1 MGIPRQTMLS
11 ADPPASG
18 LKTLLE
24 AFKAPDCGSVLKSAH
39 PYGWILSRTLLNSTA
54 PIKAVAG
61 STLCGWPSS
70 LGTALSS
77 GMVTSEGDADV

>member
-1 MGIPRQTMLS
+1 MGIPRQTMLP

-18 LKTLLE
+18 LKTPLE
-24 AFKAPDCGSVLKSAH
+24 AFKAPDCGSVLKSVH

-54 PIKAVAG
+54 PIEAAAG
-61 STLCGWPSS
+61 SPLCGWPSS

-77 GMVTSEGDADV
+77 GMVTLEGHADV